1 MRPQTHTSR
10 ATAHIP
16 KKKTPNSRIAVKTLY
31 VFIQR
36 AYSER
41 VCCLENRKSKT
52 ERDGMKFGNVH
63 MSELNWVDR
72 TASSTKQKNRISMP
86 RSVCESIKYNSVN
99 VTYAYIALH
108 RHKCTD
114 TDQIPC
120 RVKTLAAVYVNGI
133 HKAAQSA
140 HLQTSHSRYRVE
152 FKQSVFFVCME
163 HRYMRERKKTE
174 NDTHNTFD
182 CDYIA
187 PRQ

>member
-1 MRPQTHTSR
+1 
-10 ATAHIP
+10 
-16 KKKTPNSRIAVKTLY
+16 
-31 VFIQR
+31 
-36 AYSER
+36 
-41 VCCLENRKSKT
+41 
-52 ERDGMKFGNVH
+52 
-63 MSELNWVDR
+63 
-72 TASSTKQKNRISMP
+72 MP